1 MPSAN
6 SGNPV
11 GRPKGSKNKK
21 VSKKTGN
28 PVGRPAGERAIM
40 AEYRQRMLNSPRSK
54 KVIDSIFN
62 AALDDDHKNQ
72 SSAWKLIM
80 DRIVPTA
87 GFEKEALGASRAAIQ
102 VNITGVP
109 GVEVTEA
116 PLDLEGEYTKD
127 E

>member
-1 MPSAN
+1 MAT
-6 SGNPV
+6 GNPI
-11 GRPKGSKNKK
+11 GRPTGSKNKK

-28 PVGRPAGERAIM
+28 PVGRPPGERAVM

-72 SSAWKLIM
+72 SAAWKLIM

-87 GFEKEALGASRAAIQ
+87 GFEKEAFGTSRAAIQ

-109 GVEVTEA
+109 GVEVTDA
-116 PLDLEGEYTKD
+116 PLEGNFEEVQNED
-127 E
+127 V